1 MDFQRAIIKWVE
13 KKKNFKIG
21 KKLSHRKL
29 YLFKKNAKTDILAN
43 LSNIN
48 AIKDNTIHFDT
59 LQKGQTGIIK
69 NENKY
74 NGINY
79 SIKKCEFLNEQI
91 NKDPNATSY
100 NNHNYMLKIIILNLK
115 NITFLL
121 GKNDP
126 QINRILSHTFTE
138 GLTPLH
144 YKLIF
149 QKNETQ
155 INSMLKCITVEDIVN
170 LFNYYV
176 YAKIYY
182 YDFLNTLLRY
192 IYYNFEDIKK
202 ENNIYM
208 MPYKLS
214 ISFLKSCV
222 NLKIQINK
230 ILKKNESQ
238 KSFIS
243 CYGSLFL
250 NSSSYYYLRNCITTK
265 DGSSSLHLLSH
276 QYDRI
281 VKIANYHNKNSK
293 DSRHKACVEY
303 PLYKTVPYG
312 FVEHFIKNNI
322 KKKKYVHFFLTKK
335 MYYKN
340 LNYEKYTMR
349 KYKNSMNNCVDLIN
363 KYISISLNVNIE
375 KNQVVDYVKILQ
387 KKYMTYETWNMLIV
401 DKFNQQILDFLKK
414 DISFFSIDDLI
425 IIMKYFIK
433 IEKNMHKKKKLKQL
447 ANYLSNSYLI
457 NNMHIKEEESNG
469 KLKKNSHINNYN
481 IKQIKDLI
489 SILAKCKYRYNENLL
504 TNINTYILENVHT
517 ISSKDLIQFV
527 INMYIILKNK
537 DSQFLYQIMNMY
549 KPPTKPKRTNNEI
562 NNAFFKIKHTDKQI
576 SYRMLNKNKPKNSNN
591 CEIKN
596 KYNQP
601 DEMENH
607 TCLEYQ
613 QNEQNDNKY
622 FRMFEKNVKIKKL
635 LLFIKIL
642 ADNNIYINE
651 SWSEYFIY
659 LIKRKFNIIV
669 NENLLDLLFHVL
681 SHMQSRHI
689 FSDFFFLNHINNKY
703 NIYKN
708 INLKKLPLFYD
719 FPSLLQ
725 ITLFLSFH
733 MYNKYTFNVTRPLM
747 LTILDIYIK
756 SFKRKFDAHE
766 GGNKNNVSMVGDDNI
781 TQCSEIKNL
790 ETNNLEQLAIS
801 CDHNFDKMEEKN
813 FYVHDLKI
821 YEKNKN
827 NKYMKKKERKK
838 KQALINKINKIDV
851 NQIFTFEELKNYL
864 LLQNHATSQELIP
877 TEIISDPSNATFTIE
892 NEKYVQVRNENE
904 CANAEKGKEIS
915 LIHRSKLVQD
925 IFNDKIDN
933 ELSPSCKN
941 FNLEKCTYGD
951 TKQNEKISKKIT
963 KEINNQTAVYSH
975 SYKIHDI
982 NNSDNYG
989 SDIKYEQT
997 YKIYKNNNYFDKL
1010 AFSRNIIIIIYN
1022 FIFYFTNNSYISIH
1036 PSLSYH
1042 EQMLKKISYK
1052 ELKILYEAYT
1062 IASYYINLSINI
1074 EDVMNNNKNAFSS
1087 KMHKNILSNLHEM
1100 NLKKEIISEFILHP
1114 FKIDICIKN

>member
-43 LSNIN
+43 LSNLNI
-48 AIKDNTIHFDT
+48 IKDSTTIHFNT
-59 LQKGQTGIIK
+59 FQKSQTGIIK
-69 NENKY
+69 HENKY
-74 NGINY
+74 NDINCN
-79 SIKKCEFLNEQI
+79 KKCGLLSEQI
-91 NKDPNATSY
+91 NNDLDITSCS
-100 NNHNYMLKIIILNLK
+100 NHNYMLKIIILNLK
-115 NITFLL
+115 NVAFLL
-121 GKNDP
+121 GRNDL
-126 QINRILSHTFTE
+126 QINRLLCHTFIE
-138 GLTPLH
+138 GLPPLH

-155 INSMLKCITVEDIVN
+155 NNSIFKYITVEDIIN

-230 ILKKNESQ
+230 ILKKNKAQ

-265 DGSSSLHLLSH
+265 DGSSSLHSLSH
-276 QYDRI
+276 QYSRNM
-281 VKIANYHNKNSK
+281 KIANYHNKNGKSN
-293 DSRHKACVEY
+293 RHKACVEF

-312 FVEHFIKNNI
+312 FVDHFIKNNI
-322 KKKKYVHFFLTKK
+322 KKKKYVHFFLAKK

-363 KYISISLNVNIE
+363 KCISICLSVNIE

-387 KKYMTYETWNMLIV
+387 KKYMTYETWNILSI

-447 ANYLSNSYLI
+447 ANYLPNSYLI
-457 NNMHIKEEESNG
+457 NNMHIKEEGSNG
-469 KLKKNSHINNYN
+469 KLKKSSYINNYN

-504 TNINTYILENVHT
+504 TNISTYILENMHT
-517 ISSKDLIQFV
+517 ISSKDLIQFI

-549 KPPTKPKRTNNEI
+549 KPPNKPKRVSNEI
-562 NNAFFKIKHTDKQI
+562 NDAFFKIKHADKQI
-576 SYRMLNKNKPKNSNN
+576 SYRMVNKNKPKNNNN

-596 KYNQP
+596 KFNQTA
-601 DEMENH
+601 EMESH

-613 QNEQNDNKY
+613 HDDKY
-622 FRMFEKNVKIKKL
+622 FRVFEKNVKIKKL

-651 SWSEYFIY
+651 AWSEYFIY

-689 FSDFFFLNHINNKY
+689 FSDFFFLNNINNKY

-733 MYNKYTFNVTRPLM
+733 IYNKYTFNVTRPLI

-756 SFKRKFDAHE
+756 SSQRKFDPHE
-766 GGNKNNVSMVGDDNI
+766 EGNKNRRSMVGSGNVVQYGE
-781 TQCSEIKNL
+781 TTNL
-790 ETNNLEQLAIS
+790 EKNNLEQLAIS

-864 LLQNHATSQELIP
+864 LLHNHATSQEATP
-877 TEIISDPSNATFTIE
+877 TEIISDTSNVILTKE
-892 NEKYVQVRNENE
+892 KEKYVQVRNENE
-904 CANAEKGKEIS
+904 CANAEKGKDVS
-915 LIHRSKLVQD
+915 LMHRPELVQD
-925 IFNDKIDN
+925 VFDYKIEN
-933 ELSPSCKN
+933 GQNPSCKN
-941 FNLEKCTYGD
+941 FSLEKFPYGD
-951 TKQNEKISKKIT
+951 TKQNEKRSKNIAN
-963 KEINNQTAVYSH
+963 EINKQTTVHSH
-975 SYKIHDI
+975 SYKIQDI
-982 NNSDNYG
+982 NNSDHYKG
-989 SDIKYEQT
+989 DKKYEQT
-997 YKIYKNNNYFDKL
+997 YRIYKNNNYFDKL

-1022 FIFYFTNNSYISIH
+1022 LIFYFTNNSYISTH

-1042 EQMLKKISYK
+1042 EQMLINFSYK
-1052 ELKILYEAYT
+1052 DLKILYEAYT
-1062 IASYYINLSINI
+1062 IASYYINLSLNI
-1074 EDVMNNNKNAFSS
+1074 EEVMNNNKNISSS

-1114 FKIDICIKN
+1114 FKIDICIKK

>member
-29 YLFKKNAKTDILAN
+29 YLFKKNAKTDILAS

-59 LQKGQTGIIK
+59 FQKGQTSIIK
-69 NENKY
+69 HENKY
-74 NGINY
+74 NDINY
-79 SIKKCEFLNEQI
+79 GSKKCEFLNEQI
-91 NKDPNATSY
+91 NKDPHTTSY

-115 NITFLL
+115 NMTFLL

-126 QINRILSHTFTE
+126 EINRILCHTFTE
-138 GLTPLH
+138 GLTPFH

-149 QKNETQ
+149 QKNESQ
-155 INSMLKCITVEDIVN
+155 NNYMLKCITVEDIIH

-192 IYYNFEDIKK
+192 IYYNFEDIKN
-202 ENNIYM
+202 ENNIY

-230 ILKKNESQ
+230 ILKKNEAQ

-265 DGSSSLHLLSH
+265 DGSSSLHSLSH
-276 QYDRI
+276 QYVRI
-281 VKIANYHNKNSK
+281 AKIANYHNKNSK
-293 DSRHKACVEY
+293 NSRDKTCVEC
-303 PLYKTVPYG
+303 PLYKTVSYE

-349 KYKNSMNNCVDLIN
+349 KYKNPMNNCVDLIN
-363 KYISISLNVNIE
+363 KCISISLNINIE
-375 KNQVVDYVKILQ
+375 KNQVVDYVKILK
-387 KKYMTYETWNMLIV
+387 KKYMTYETWNMLSI

-433 IEKNMHKKKKLKQL
+433 IEKNMNKKKKLKQL

-457 NNMHIKEEESNG
+457 NNMHTKEEESNG

-504 TNINTYILENVHT
+504 TNISTYILENMHT
-517 ISSKDLIQFV
+517 ISSKDLIQFI

-537 DSQFLYQIMNMY
+537 DSQFLYQIINMY

-562 NNAFFKIKHTDKQI
+562 NDAFFKIKHTNKQI
-576 SYRMLNKNKPKNSNN
+576 SYKVLNKSKNRNN

-596 KYNQP
+596 KYNQTIEL
-601 DEMENH
+601 DNH

-613 QNEQNDNKY
+613 QNEQNDDKY
-622 FRMFEKNVKIKKL
+622 FRMFEKKVKIKKL
-635 LLFIKIL
+635 LLFIKVL

-669 NENLLDLLFHVL
+669 NKNLLGLLFHVL

-733 MYNKYTFNVTRPLM
+733 MYNKYTFNVTRSLM

-756 SFKRKFDAHE
+756 SFKRKFDSYEEA
-766 GGNKNNVSMVGDDNI
+766 NKNNVNIVVNDDI
-781 TQCSEIKNL
+781 TQYDEIKNL

-801 CDHNFDKMEEKN
+801 CDHNFDKIEEKN

-827 NKYMKKKERKK
+827 NKYMKKKDRKK
-838 KQALINKINKIDV
+838 KQAFINKINKIDV

-864 LLQNHATSQELIP
+864 FLQNHATSQEVTP
-877 TEIISDPSNATFTIE
+877 TEIISNPSHPTFTIE
-892 NEKYVQVRNENE
+892 NE
-904 CANAEKGKEIS
+904 NAEKGKEIS
-915 LIHRSKLVQD
+915 LIHRPKLVQD
-925 IFNDKIDN
+925 IFNDKIDS
-933 ELSPSCKN
+933 ELNPSCK
-941 FNLEKCTYGD
+941 
-951 TKQNEKISKKIT
+951 KIT
-963 KEINNQTAVYSH
+963 NEINNQTTVYSH
-975 SYKIHDI
+975 PYKIHNI
-982 NNSDNYG
+982 NNYED
-989 SDIKYEQT
+989 DKKHEQT
-997 YKIYKNNNYFDKL
+997 YRIYKNNNYFDKL

-1022 FIFYFTNNSYISIH
+1022 FIFYFTNNSYIPTY
-1036 PSLSYH
+1036 PSLLYH
-1042 EQMLKKISYK
+1042 EQMLKRISYK

-1074 EDVMNNNKNAFSS
+1074 EDVMNNNKNISSS
-1087 KMHKNILSNLHEM
+1087 KMHKNILSNLREM
-1100 NLKKEIISEFILHP
+1100 VSNKRKKINYFAKSA
-1114 FKIDICIKN
+1114 N